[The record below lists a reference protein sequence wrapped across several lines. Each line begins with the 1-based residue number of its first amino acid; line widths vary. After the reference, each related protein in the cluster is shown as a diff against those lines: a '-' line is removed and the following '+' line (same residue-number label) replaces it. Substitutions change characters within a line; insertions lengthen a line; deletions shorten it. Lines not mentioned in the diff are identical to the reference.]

1 MKKLYLYILII
12 LFSSCTTIR
21 LNIEPPTPTEKEH
34 KVSNINK
41 DNLFESGQVVII
53 RDNWGT
59 PHIYGKSDSDAAFGL
74 AYAHAEDD
82 FITIQDQVLHSRG
95 KYASVYGKEVSY
107 Y

>member
-53 RDNWGT
+53 EIIGGL
-59 PHIYGKSDSDAAFGL
+59 HIYMGKVIAM
-74 AYAHAEDD
+74 
-82 FITIQDQVLHSRG
+82 LHLD
-95 KYASVYGKEVSY
+95 
-107 Y
+107 